1 MVFTGLLYKMSNYLS
16 GIITLDTFEEW
27 FVSCLPYLYSP
38 KIERK
43 TQVIVDEIELSFA
56 QLNDSIIDE
65 EEFKKSMMQAFEN
78 VSYFKIFDYNCKME
92 IPYNNETESLTDV
105 QKLTFVLPAN
115 CAACGSNEGFSSA
128 WAHVEDTTYRNRM
141 CLACVKCGQ
150 KIAIAPDR
158 VKVNPRKLNP
168 GEKVCILIYAEA
180 KREE

>member
-1 MVFTGLLYKMSNYLS
+1 MVLTGLLYKMSNYLS

-92 IPYNNETESLTDV
+92 IPYND
-105 QKLTFVLPAN
+105 
-115 CAACGSNEGFSSA
+115 
-128 WAHVEDTTYRNRM
+128 
-141 CLACVKCGQ
+141 
-150 KIAIAPDR
+150 
-158 VKVNPRKLNP
+158 VKVSFPPKEGGRLNP
-168 GEKVCILIYAEA
+168 QYN
-180 KREE
+180 